1 MKEFDVQVVMYWT
14 KRVKARNSAEAWS
27 QVANGELDKL
37 TTQNSDD
44 GFYIEEP
51 EEVKGVEDA

>member
-14 KRVKARNSAEAWS
+14 KRVKAKSSEEAWE
-27 QVANGELDKL
+27 QVANKGFGEL

-51 EEVKGVEDA
+51 EEVKRE